1 MAYSE
6 TKVIIGGLAHVPILI
21 FIANLIKGK
30 FEHKA
35 LDTKEIKVKKEPIKV
50 LDLKESELRKE
61 EVKVIDELPNKLEEI
76 EKKTESVNKKVKK
89 KKKKKDM
96 KKKDMKKKD
105 MKKD

>member
-30 FEHKA
+30 FEKKS

-50 LDLKESELRKE
+50 IDLKESEVRKK
-61 EVKVIDELPNKLEEI
+61 EVKLIEKSTNNLEEI
-76 EKKTESVNKKVKK
+76 ENKTDDVNKKVKK
-89 KKKKKDM
+89 KKKKKKKNM
-96 KKKDMKKKD
+96 KRD
-105 MKKD
+105 

>member
-35 LDTKEIKVKKEPIKV
+35 LDTKGIKVKKEPIKV
-50 LDLKESELRKE
+50 IDLKESEVRKE
-61 EVKVIDELPNKLEEI
+61 EVKVIEKGTNNLEEI
-76 EKKTESVNKKVKK
+76 ENITEEVNKKIKK
-89 KKKKKDM
+89 KKKKKKKNM
-96 KKKDMKKKD
+96 KRD
-105 MKKD
+105 

>member
-30 FEHKA
+30 FENKA

-50 LDLKESELRKE
+50 IELKESEIRKE
-61 EVKVIDELPNKLEEI
+61 EVKVLEELPNKLEEI
-76 EKKTESVNKKVKK
+76 EKKTEAVNNKVKK
-89 KKKKKDM
+89 KKKKKKKNM
-96 KKKDMKKKD
+96 KRD
-105 MKKD
+105 

>member
-30 FEHKA
+30 FENKA

-50 LDLKESELRKE
+50 IDIKESEVRKE
-61 EVKVIDELPNKLEEI
+61 EVKVLEKRTNNLEKI
-76 EKKTESVNKKVKK
+76 ENKTEELNKKVKK
-89 KKKKKDM
+89 KKKKK
-96 KKKDMKKKD
+96 KKT
-105 MKKD
+105 